1 MRIEIDIMTQNVA
14 LKLSLPP
21 PAMSAL
27 RQHPIIAGAMRLGD
41 VAMLKTVY
49 YDTPNQRLRAR
60 KIEVGIQCDGTT
72 CVQTIV
78 RYIPSSYLLSIRSDW
93 TQPYEAGFDFSQID
107 DAELARLLTRYA
119 PRLTPVGIVQS
130 RRQSYRYASRA
141 GVSILMTIDQDEIEA
156 GGYSTTIGE
165 FALVAETGDGLDLL
179 ALSDELARTVPLI
192 PEDSSKVERCYRLL
206 DERAVQPMRAKASEI
221 TADQS
226 LLDACQTL
234 AQACVRQWQFNTM
247 AATQPGGEQQSEFI
261 HQVRVGLRRLRS
273 VLKVFEPVLPSEFA
287 SYWQGR
293 LRENAG
299 HFDAARDLDVF
310 QAELLE
316 PVLHVGLVNQ
326 DGFARL
332 LEKTENARRAA
343 HEATRLGLDAARQG
357 HLILEFTSALRRLTA
372 SNAKGDQDLRT
383 FAKRRL
389 SRLRKRGRLRFVT
402 AEGGQPAQLHQLRIG
417 MKELRY
423 ATEFFAP
430 LFPNKAVG
438 RYLDHLAFAQDT
450 LGFIQDLEVARTR
463 IEAWTQDDPSLGT
476 AVGFVLGWHAPRYTE
491 LCRRVLHDCG
501 PILWGKVPW
510 EGK

>member
-1 MRIEIDIMTQNVA
+1 MTQKVA
-14 LKLSLPP
+14 LRLSIPLH
-21 PAMSAL
+21 AISAL
-27 RQHPIIAGAMRLGD
+27 RQHPIIAGATRLGD

-60 KIEVGIQCDGTT
+60 RIEVGIRCDGAA
-72 CVQTIV
+72 CMQAVVLSQ
-78 RYIPSSYLLSIRSDW
+78 PSSCLCSRGSDW
-93 TQPYEAGFDFSQID
+93 AQPYEAEFDFSRID
-107 DAELARLLTRYA
+107 DAELARLLARYA
-119 PRLTPVGIVQS
+119 PRLKPVGIARS
-130 RRQSYRYASRA
+130 HRESYRYTPRE
-141 GVSILMTIDQDEIEA
+141 GVSLLLMIDQDEIEA
-156 GGYSTTIGE
+156 GGRCTTIGE
-165 FALVAETGDGLDLL
+165 FVLVAEAGDGLDLL
-179 ALSDELARTVPLI
+179 ALGDELARTVPLL
-192 PEDSSKVERCYRLL
+192 PDDVSKAERCYRLL
-206 DERAVQPMRAKASEI
+206 DERAVKPMRAKASEI
-221 TADQS
+221 TADQP
-226 LLDACQTL
+226 LLAACQTL
-234 AQACVRQWQFNTM
+234 AQACVRQWQFNTL
-247 AATQPGGEQQSEFI
+247 AATQPDGEQRSEFI

-273 VLKVFEPVLPSEFA
+273 VLKVFEPVLPSEFVA
-287 SYWQGR
+287 DWQGR
-293 LRENAG
+293 LRENAS

-316 PVLHVGLVNQ
+316 PVLHVGLVSQ

-332 LEKTENARRAA
+332 LEKTESARRAA
-343 HEATRLGLDAARQG
+343 HAATRLGLDAAHQG
-357 HLILEFTSALRRLTA
+357 HLILEFTSALLRLTA

-438 RYLDHLAFAQDT
+438 RYLDHLAFAQDS

-463 IEAWTQDDPSLGT
+463 IEAWTRDDPSLGT

-491 LCRRVLHDCG
+491 LCRRALHDCG

-510 EGK
+510 DDK